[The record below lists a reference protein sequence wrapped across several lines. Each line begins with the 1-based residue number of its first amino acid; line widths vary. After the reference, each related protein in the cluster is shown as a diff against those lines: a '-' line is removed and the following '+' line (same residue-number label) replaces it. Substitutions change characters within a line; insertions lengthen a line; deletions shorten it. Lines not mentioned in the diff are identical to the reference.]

1 MDRYEI
7 RIVKAGRLPFINEIS
22 QVSDYAAIRR
32 ACRLAKDGDTVEVW
46 RGLECV
52 YATKQLAPQVCSR
65 HHG

>member
-1 MDRYEI
+1 MDSYQI
-7 RIVKAGRLPFINEIS
+7 RIVKTGRVPFINESS

-32 ACRLAKDGDTVEVW
+32 ACRLAEDGDTVEVW

-52 YATKQLAPQVCSR
+52 YATKQLASHVHSR

>member
-1 MDRYEI
+1 MDSYEI
-7 RIVKAGRLPFINEIS
+7 RIVKTGRLPFIKESS

-32 ACRLAKDGDTVEVW
+32 ACRLAEDGDTVEVW

-52 YATKQLAPQVCSR
+52 YATKQSAARALPR